1 MTEVNPPPHGVFL
14 PGDRSPSA
22 GGDAEGLALDGGP
35 WAPMTCGFPSS
46 GRAFT
51 RLWRVGT
58 LTPARVLPDT
68 AARAVRFTPELPC
81 QLRVFTQSLLFIRPI
96 LRVKSRCRRHFPGLV
111 LEGHAE
117 AGCGQRSGRG
127 QRGLQAERPLLF
139 TGRRPIPAPA
149 CGRTSQL
156 GPVRLGGHLSSA
168 ASVHP
173 ALPETTEVG
182 VPA

>member
-1 MTEVNPPPHGVFL
+1 
-14 PGDRSPSA
+14 
-22 GGDAEGLALDGGP
+22 
-35 WAPMTCGFPSS
+35 MTCGFPSS

-58 LTPARVLPDT
+58 LTSARVLPDT
-68 AARAVRFTPELPC
+68 AARAVRFAPELPC

-139 TGRRPIPAPA
+139 TRRCPIPAPA
-149 CGRTSQL
+149 CGRTCQL
-156 GPVRLGGHLSSA
+156 RARLSVRSPELSRECSPGSSRDHGSGGARVKHAPPRAESYLYPTFA
-168 ASVHP
+168 
-173 ALPETTEVG
+173 G
-182 VPA
+182 KGGIFK